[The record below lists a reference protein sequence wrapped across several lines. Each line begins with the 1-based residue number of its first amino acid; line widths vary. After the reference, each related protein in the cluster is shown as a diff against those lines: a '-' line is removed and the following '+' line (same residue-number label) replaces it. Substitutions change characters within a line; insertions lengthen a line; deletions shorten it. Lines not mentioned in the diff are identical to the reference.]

1 MAYRLKLRV
10 AVMNGGAR
18 TSKRTNVLHG
28 TVHRTAW
35 TLTMVLWLAVAA
47 PAAAVP
53 ADDDSATRRAVA
65 TTPVA
70 VQQVRLRLVGVR
82 DDAAMVILGA
92 ALIALGCVVRRAA

>member
-10 AVMNGGAR
+10 PVMNG
-18 TSKRTNVLHG
+18 VLA
-28 TVHRTAW
+28 V
-35 TLTMVLWLAVAA
+35 VLWLLVAA
-47 PAAAVP
+47 PLGALP
-53 ADDDSATRRAVA
+53 ADEDAAATRRAVA
-65 TTPVA
+65 ATPVA